1 MKKYEKIQMITIP
14 FVAKESISSAAG
26 LTGWLESETG
36 IAYSDAGITTYQI
49 ES

>member
-14 FVAKESISSAAG
+14 FVAKESISSAG
-26 LTGWLESETG
+26 LTGWLESDAG